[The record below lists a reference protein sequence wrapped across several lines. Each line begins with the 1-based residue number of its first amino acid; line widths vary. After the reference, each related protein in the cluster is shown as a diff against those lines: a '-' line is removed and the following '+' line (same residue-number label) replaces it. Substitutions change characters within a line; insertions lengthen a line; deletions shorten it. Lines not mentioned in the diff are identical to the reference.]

1 MDQVLAEAKVEI
13 SPSSKVWEPQRAY
26 EKRLSTIQAKENRKS
41 LILFICF
48 LVFIATSA
56 QAPKAKRAKKKG
68 AAAAASGGEE
78 ESEAERTQDEA
89 PPRPK
94 SRRVTRANP
103 DADTAEEGT
112 GDEHAPVTP
121 KARPRPRP
129 KATSH
134 RKTREA
140 TAEVDEVEPSEAGS
154 PLDAL
159 TPSEGPVEAE
169 DTQTPRSSLK
179 RPRTDDDDDDDEV
192 APNGTAGSETEG
204 IPDIQVRR
212 KRIRH

>member
-1 MDQVLAEAKVEI
+1 MLPGI
-13 SPSSKVWEPQRAY
+13 H
-26 EKRLSTIQAKENRKS
+26 
-41 LILFICF
+41 C
-48 LVFIATSA
+48 TSA
-56 QAPKAKRAKKKG
+56 QAPKTKRAKKKG
-68 AAAAASGGEE
+68 AAAAAAASGGEE
-78 ESEAERTQDEA
+78 ESEAERTQDEGASA
-89 PPRPK
+89 PSRPK

-112 GDEHAPVTP
+112 GDEQHAPVTP

-129 KATSH
+129 KATSR
-134 RKTREA
+134 RKTQEA

-179 RPRTDDDDDDDEV
+179 RPRTDDDDDDDDEV

>member
-1 MDQVLAEAKVEI
+1 M
-13 SPSSKVWEPQRAY
+13 QRPKLKFLLHPRSGSLREHTKSVSVQY
-26 EKRLSTIQAKENRKS
+26 KQKKIVRLSF
-41 LILFICF
+41 LICF
-48 LVFIATSA
+48 LVFIVTSA
-56 QAPKAKRAKKKG
+56 QAPKTKRAKKKG

-78 ESEAERTQDEA
+78 ESEAERTQDEGA
-89 PPRPK
+89 PPPAPRPK

-129 KATSH
+129 KATSRH
-134 RKTREA
+134 KTPEA
-140 TAEVDEVEPSEAGS
+140 TPEVDIVEPSRDGS

-159 TPSEGPVEAE
+159 TPSEGPAE
-169 DTQTPRSSLK
+169 DEETQTPRSSLK
-179 RPRTDDDDDDDEV
+179 RPRTDDDDDDNEV
-192 APNGTAGSETEG
+192 APNGTADSEAEG
-204 IPDIQVRR
+204 MPDIQVRR